1 MEFLASIHP
10 KIVHFPLAFLML
22 YPIMEFFAL
31 ITKKEFYSRTANLFL
46 FIGTIGALLAVFT
59 GNQAYTYIKDWQTDS
74 LNIFNSHQTFA
85 TITMWYFSGIL
96 VLRLYLYLKKKLNQ
110 KILFILF
117 LLGLLGS
124 YFVYQTGNYGGQL
137 AKNVIKQSQIK

>member
-22 YPIMEFFAL
+22 YPIMELFAL
-31 ITKKEFYSRTANLFL
+31 ITKKEFYSRAANLFL

-96 VLRLYLYLKKKLNQ
+96 VLRLYLYLKKKLNR
-110 KILFILF
+110 KTLFILF
-117 LLGLLGS
+117 LLALLGS

-137 AKNVIKQSQIK
+137 AKNVIKESQIK